1 MSLFKKASDKKVD
14 NEPETFDAST
24 QNHMRTTEE
33 MVAFIKKFGFGKGMT
48 EKWNAKHFN
57 LITDSLGKNEYVL
70 LAFVGIHN
78 YISMSKHENNF
89 AYAVTNKRL
98 IFAQQ
103 RLVGNVIK
111 SINMDKLNDV
121 GKKRGALLGII
132 SFDTLS
138 EAFNVAVD
146 KYTIDRIADAINQI
160 IYLDKNH
167 TNDHITQSK
176 TSSSLEELK
185 QLANLHDQGILTDE
199 EFSAKKK
206 QLLGL

>member
-1 MSLFKKASDKKVD
+1 MNFFKKGSDKKAD
-14 NEPETFDAST
+14 NEPEAFDAST
-24 QNHMRTTEE
+24 QSHMRTTEE
-33 MVAFIKKFGFGKGMT
+33 MVAFIKKYGFGKGMT

-57 LITDSLGKNEYVL
+57 LITDSLGKDEYVL

-103 RLVGNVIK
+103 HLVGNVIK

-121 GKKRGALLGII
+121 GKKRGALLGVI

-138 EAFNVAVD
+138 ENFNVAVD

-160 IYLDKNH
+160 IYLDKSQ
-167 TNDHITQSK
+167 TNEPVTQNK
-176 TSSSLEELK
+176 NPSSLEELK
-185 QLANLHDQGILTDE
+185 QLADLHDQGILTDD

>member
-1 MSLFKKASDKKVD
+1 M
-14 NEPETFDAST
+14 
-24 QNHMRTTEE
+24 
-33 MVAFIKKFGFGKGMT
+33 
-48 EKWNAKHFN
+48 
-57 LITDSLGKNEYVL
+57 
-70 LAFVGIHN
+70 AFVGIHN